1 MPEKAQAAQT
11 PAAASRAPAL
21 LSHALTLPSRA
32 PVSNTTTRR
41 DFPMHTDHSLVGLAA
56 VLTLALVPVAQAA
69 PLEAAAQAA
78 SGQSDDGTARAPV
91 EEVAKTSDHVLKLSG
106 KSIAYKATAGTLTLR
121 NDDGEPAASM
131 FYVAYTVEQPKG
143 AAQRPVTFFFNGGP
157 GSASLWLNIGGFG
170 PLRAPTATPHAT
182 PPAPYVF
189 EPNEGTLLDK
199 SDLVFLDAIGTGYS
213 RTLGKAKY
221 DQFWSVDGDVD
232 SFSRAIIRYLE
243 INKRWNSPKF
253 LFGESYGTTRA
264 AAVAYKLHI
273 QDIDFNG
280 IILQSSLLNFARL
293 QPGTDEIYIDSLP
306 TYAAA
311 AFAHGRAVGASTDED
326 AFLNEVRTFARGPY
340 AAALAKGDRVSAEEE
355 DAVAQQTSRYLGVS
369 VEYLKRVHLRVEME
383 SFRKEL
389 LRDKGLIIGRFDARF
404 SGPDPGTTGQYDPA
418 TDDPA
423 TGGVNGAYLAAFRN
437 QIAVDLGYTTSLSY
451 RALYNAVIE
460 PHWDMHHKAPGI
472 DEPLTTPDTALDLAA
487 VMGANPRLLV
497 LSLNGIYDLSTPFF
511 GTEFDLSHMLLPPE
525 LRKNIS
531 IEYYQSGHQT
541 YADRDALRHMKAD
554 LDRFYDAALAR

>member
-1 MPEKAQAAQT
+1 MRTNSFPVGLTALLAVT
-11 PAAASRAPAL
+11 FTAAAPATTAPPEA
-21 LSHALTLPSRA
+21 TL
-32 PVSNTTTRR
+32 
-41 DFPMHTDHSLVGLAA
+41 
-56 VLTLALVPVAQAA
+56 Q
-69 PLEAAAQAA
+69 
-78 SGQSDDGTARAPV
+78 DDGTARAPV
-91 EEVAKTSDHVLKLSG
+91 EEITKTSDHVLKLADRA
-106 KSIAYKATAGTLTLR
+106 IAYKGTAGTLTLR
-121 NDDGEPAASM
+121 DADGQPTASM

-143 AAQRPVTFFFNGGP
+143 APQRPVTFFFNGGP

-182 PPAPYVF
+182 APAPYVF

-213 RTLGKAKY
+213 RALGKAHNE
-221 DQFWSVDGDVD
+221 QFWSVDGDVD
-232 SFSRAIIRYLE
+232 AFSSAIIRYLE

-273 QDIDFNG
+273 QDIDCNG
-280 IILQSSLLNFARL
+280 VILQSSLLNFARL

-311 AFAHGRAVGASTDED
+311 AFAHGRAVGAPSDEE
-326 AFLNEVRTFARGPY
+326 AFLNEVRAFARGPY
-340 AAALAKGDRVSAEEE
+340 AAALAKGDRVSPEEE
-355 DAVAQQTSRYLGVS
+355 AAVARQTSRYLGVS
-369 VEYLKRVHLRVEME
+369 TEYLQRVHLRVEME

-389 LRDKGLIIGRFDARF
+389 LHDKGLIIGRFDARF

-437 QIAVDLGYTTSLSY
+437 QVAVDLGFTTSLSY

-460 PHWDMHHKAPGI
+460 PRWDMHHKAPGI

-487 VMGANPRLLV
+487 VMGANPHLLV
-497 LSLNGIYDLSTPFF
+497 LSLNGLYDLSTPFF
-511 GTEFDLSHMLLPPE
+511 GTEYDLSHMLLPPE

-531 IEYYQSGHQT
+531 IKYYQSGHQT
-541 YADRDALRHMKAD
+541 YADRDALLHMKAD
-554 LDRFYDAALAR
+554 LDRFYDAATRR

>member
-1 MPEKAQAAQT
+1 MRSYNLLFTAMAAFAT
-11 PAAASRAPAL
+11 MLAIFPLAAGATEPTKTTAAA
-21 LSHALTLPSRA
+21 
-32 PVSNTTTRR
+32 
-41 DFPMHTDHSLVGLAA
+41 AA
-56 VLTLALVPVAQAA
+56 I
-69 PLEAAAQAA
+69 
-78 SGQSDDGTARAPV
+78 GDGDARAPV
-91 EEVAKTSDHVLKLSG
+91 AEVAQTSDHVLKLAS

-121 NDDGEPAASM
+121 GDDGEPTASM

-143 AAQRPVTFFFNGGP
+143 APQRPVTFFFNGGP

-189 EPNEGTLLDK
+189 EANEGTLLDK

-213 RTLGKAKY
+213 RVLGQAQY
-221 DQFWSVDGDVD
+221 AQFWSVDGDVD
-232 SFSRAIIRYLE
+232 AFSRGIVRYLE

-280 IILQSSLLNFARL
+280 VILQSSLLNFARL
-293 QPGTDEIYIDSLP
+293 QPGMDEIYIDSLP

-311 AFAHGRAVGASTDED
+311 AWAHGRAAGKPADET
-326 AFLNEVRTFARGPY
+326 AFLNEVRVFARGPY

-355 DAVAQQTSRYLGVS
+355 DSVARQTSAYIGVS
-369 VEYLKRVHLRVEME
+369 IEYLERMHLRVEME

-389 LRDKGLIIGRFDARF
+389 LRDQGLIIGRFDARF

-423 TGGVNGAYLAAFRN
+423 TAGVNGAYLAAFRN
-437 QIAVDLGYTTSLSY
+437 QLAVDLGFTTSLSY

-460 PHWDMHHKAPGI
+460 PHWDNHHKAPGI
-472 DEPLTTPDTALDLAA
+472 DETLTTPDTALDLAA

-497 LSLNGIYDLSTPFF
+497 LSLNGLYDMSTPFF
-511 GTEFDLSHMLLPPE
+511 GTEFDLSHMLLPAE

-531 IEYYQSGHQT
+531 IKYYQSGHQT
-541 YADRDALRHMKAD
+541 YADRDALHQMKAD
-554 LDRFYDAALAR
+554 LNQFYEAALAP